1 MPGKKLKRGYGKSS
15 AFRESE
21 YAMSISS
28 GLPQDFTPSKYD
40 AIVVGA
46 GYAGAV
52 CARMLAE
59 GCNMRIA
66 VLERRDHIAGNAY
79 DYVDEA
85 GVLVHKYG
93 PHIYHTFDERVHQF
107 LTRFSEFTDYQHK
120 VLANINGTLMP
131 VPFNHKSL
139 VLAFGEEKGEHLY
152 QKLVMTFGEN
162 KKVPIMEL
170 RAKNDPE
177 LAEVAD
183 YVYENVFLHYTM
195 KQWGKTPDQI
205 DPAVMGRVPVFVG
218 DDDRYFPQAPYQGMP
233 AESYT
238 ALFEHMLDHD
248 LIEVYT
254 SVDARDLL
262 TINDTS
268 ILVCDQP
275 YGGEIIYTG
284 PLDELF
290 NLDLG
295 ALPYRTLDMQFETLD
310 MDQFQPVGTVNYTV
324 SEDFTRITEFK
335 NMTGQVVSGKTTI
348 MREYSHPYEPGS
360 GQTPYYVINEP
371 QNIELYERYRERV
384 SGLPNFHVVGRLAEY
399 RYYDMDGVVASALD
413 LSDEIINQR

>member
-1 MPGKKLKRGYGKSS
+1 MGTV
-15 AFRESE
+15 
-21 YAMSISS
+21 S
-28 GLPQDFTPSKYD
+28 GLSEGFNPSMFD
-40 AIVVGA
+40 VIVVGA

-52 CARMLAE
+52 CARRLAE
-59 GCNMRIA
+59 SCSMRVA

-79 DYVDEA
+79 DYIDDA

-107 LTRFSEFTDYQHK
+107 LTRFTEFTNYQHK
-120 VLANINGTLMP
+120 VLANIHGTLMP
-131 VPFNHKSL
+131 VPFNHRSL
-139 VLAFGEEKGEHLY
+139 VLAFGEEKGERLY
-152 QKLVMTFGEN
+152 QKLVKTFGEN
-162 KKVPIMEL
+162 KKVPILEL
-170 RAKNDPE
+170 RSKNDPE

-233 AESYT
+233 AQSYT
-238 ALFEHMLDHD
+238 ALFERMLDHD
-248 LIEVYT
+248 LITVYT
-254 SVDARDLL
+254 GVDARDLIDL
-262 TINDTS
+262 TDKS
-268 ILVCDQP
+268 VMVCGQP
-275 YGGEIIYTG
+275 YLGEIIYTG
-284 PLDELF
+284 ALDELF
-290 NLDLG
+290 DLDLG

-310 MDQFQPVGTVNYTV
+310 QDQFQPVGTVNYTV

-335 NMTGQVVSGKTTI
+335 NMTGQVVPGKTTI
-348 MREYSHPYEPGS
+348 MREYSHEYVPGS

-371 QNIELYERYRERV
+371 KNIELYKRYRERV
-384 SGLPNFHVVGRLAEY
+384 SGLLNFHVVGRLAEY

-413 LSDEIINQR
+413 LSDEILNQR